1 MIGIEDADARDIVR
15 KFQIVVRIFT
25 RKYRQ
30 RVGLFDQLHCLLYLA
45 IGEDLVSLDVD
56 LLDLDRGSFVDLECE
71 FDRIGRS
78 VFGYRLDCRIL
89 MSLFGKHRLD
99 HALDLLC
106 LSRFV
111 G

>member
-30 RVGLFDQLHCLLYLA
+30 RVGLFDQLHGLLDLA

-56 LLDLDRGSFVDLECE
+56 LFDLDRGSFVDLEGE
-71 FDRIGRS
+71 FDRTGRN
-78 VFGYRLDCRIL
+78 VFGYGFDCRVL
-89 MSLFGKHRLD
+89 MALFGKHRLD
-99 HALDLLC
+99 YAFDLLC